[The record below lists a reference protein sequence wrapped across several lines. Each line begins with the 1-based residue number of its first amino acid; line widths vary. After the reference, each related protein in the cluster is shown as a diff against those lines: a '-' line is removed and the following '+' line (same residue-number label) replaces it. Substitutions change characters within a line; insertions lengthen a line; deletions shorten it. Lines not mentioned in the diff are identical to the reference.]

1 MNVVKRWTTSI
12 ASSFDW
18 VISQV
23 ENHEALITSALR
35 EMQSYGSKARVQL
48 DRVKRDGDRMS
59 QRIVELQELEGV
71 WAERALRI
79 EPTDRER
86 AYECLRRRH
95 AATREREH
103 LHNQVREHA
112 RMQRQLEDDL
122 KLIDE
127 RIAELKRKKN
137 SLSARQYR
145 AEALKAGQW
154 GELGIIGEIDDI
166 FDRWEMKL
174 GQYESTVGQ
183 HDDFEDEF
191 RREEDRVSL
200 EQELEQL
207 KQSAK

>member
-35 EMQSYGSKARVQL
+35 EMQGYGAKARVQL
-48 DRVKRDGDRMS
+48 ERVKRDGERMT
-59 QRIVELQELEGV
+59 QRINELQELEGV
-71 WAERALRI
+71 WAERALRT
-79 EPTDRER
+79 EPADREK

-95 AATREREH
+95 GSTREREH
-103 LHNQVREHA
+103 LQTQLREHG
-112 RMQRQLEDDL
+112 RMQRQLEEDL

-127 RIAELKRKKN
+127 RIADLKRKKN

-154 GELGIIGEIDDI
+154 SELGIIGEIDEI

-174 GQYESTVGQ
+174 GQYETSVQQG
-183 HDDFEDEF
+183 DDFEDEF
-191 RREEDRVSL
+191 RREEDRVAL

-207 KQSAK
+207 KQSQQ